1 MMFTTKRFTNNTKR
15 GGRGSEFPHQQ
26 AILQHQ
32 LGILQST
39 LILTL
44 KQCQIPQGLSSI
56 RLTPPGPSIPNFTH
70 QSKVQVVP
78 SASNQL
84 ATDQKFQ

>member
-26 AILQHQ
+26 AILHHQ

-44 KQCQIPQGLSSI
+44 KQCQIPQGHQ
-56 RLTPPGPSIPNFTH
+56 TDPPGPSIPNFTH